1 MFSRIIVKFVGF
13 ILAVFPYTL
22 LLLRILKNGWSKVF
36 KVIPRSKPPKAL
48 SDPSLGRHGFITTED
63 GISFIRFQF
72 SWKLFFTL
80 FLGVRLHYVENGDRS
95 QPLMLFLH
103 GFPEFW
109 FSWRNQLKYFSSKG
123 YYCVAFDLR
132 GYNDSDKPK
141 GIRSYGLDYLTSDV
155 KAIID
160 GLGKSSCTLVG
171 KIKSFFLNFKWHEM
185 NVPHFSQK

>member
-1 MFSRIIVKFVGF
+1 
-13 ILAVFPYTL
+13 
-22 LLLRILKNGWSKVF
+22 
-36 KVIPRSKPPKAL
+36 
-48 SDPSLGRHGFITTED
+48 
-63 GISFIRFQF
+63 
-72 SWKLFFTL
+72 
-80 FLGVRLHYVENGDRS
+80 
-95 QPLMLFLH
+95 MLFLH

-109 FSWRNQLKYFSSKG
+109 FSWRNQLKHFSSKG

-171 KIKSFFLNFKWHEM
+171 KNSIISFEFKMYM